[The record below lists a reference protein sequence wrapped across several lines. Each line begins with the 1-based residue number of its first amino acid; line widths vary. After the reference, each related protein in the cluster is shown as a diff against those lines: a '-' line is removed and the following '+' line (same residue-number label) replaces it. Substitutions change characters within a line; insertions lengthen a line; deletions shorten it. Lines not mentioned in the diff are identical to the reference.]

1 LPDREDGRARV
12 TAPSSSP
19 PWWAH
24 FVPAISLVLAF
35 GSIVMGGGGYIAKLQ
50 DCTRRIEQLEN
61 DARTDAKARTEVL
74 QALDLRMARIEVKL
88 EMMVPAKAGKT
99 S

>member
-1 LPDREDGRARV
+1 M
-12 TAPSSSP
+12 TAAPTSP

-24 FVPAISLVLAF
+24 FVPAISLMLTLGA
-35 GSIVMGGGGYIAKLQ
+35 IIMGGGGFIAKLQ
-50 DCTRRIEQLEN
+50 DNTRRIEQLEN